1 MKKFTILIISALLL
15 ACSTTYP
22 RGELYFFGPQRS
34 VAVLASYAVNGDP
47 GLALYRD
54 PRSRAAVESFYLEVA
69 GNARIAS
76 IILEQASAYDI
87 PLPLAFALAWGESQF
102 NVRAFNRNPQ
112 SVDRGLFQLNSRTFP
127 RVRLEDFYDPEVNAR
142 LGLRHLRFCLNETDN
157 ELVALA
163 IYNAGTLKVRKGTP
177 YNTLNHI
184 ARILEYRTKLEK
196 DFLKALLASPIPVN
210 AL

>member
-22 RGELYFFGPQRS
+22 GGELYFFGSQRS
-34 VAVLASYAVNGDP
+34 EAVLASYTANGDP

-54 PRSRAAVESFYLEVA
+54 QRSRGMVESFYFQVA
-69 GNARIAS
+69 GDARIGS
-76 IILEQASAYDI
+76 IILAQASDYDI

-102 NVRAFNRNPQ
+102 NVLAFNRNPQ

-127 RVRLEDFYDPEVNAR
+127 RMRVDDFYDPQTNAR
-142 LGLRHLRFCLNETDN
+142 LGLKHLRFCLNQADS

-184 ARILEYRTKLEK
+184 ARILEYRAKLEK
-196 DFLKALLASPIPVN
+196 DFLNALLASPVPVN
-210 AL
+210 EL